1 MNERPAIKERKPVK
15 RAAKWMLAFM
25 FMLGLGAAAW
35 MIFPVESWLYTAH
48 AWFAEQGAQGAALFL
63 LAYVVAVVL
72 LVPGTVL
79 SLSAALIYGFW
90 ALPLVL
96 VGATVGASVAFL
108 IARYVARERVASL
121 VKGRRRAEAVME
133 AVNEGGWKI
142 VGLVRLSPL
151 IPFNLQN
158 YFFGLT
164 GIPFWHYATATLIG
178 MIPGAAVNVY
188 LGTLGNIV
196 LSDSE
201 ETTVR
206 GSAFMVGLIA
216 TIAVTWL
223 ITRKARQKLTQ
234 AGVDASANENS
245 GKKRSATEH

>member
-1 MNERPAIKERKPVK
+1 MNERAAIKKRKAGK
-15 RAAKWMLAFM
+15 RAAKWILAFM
-25 FMLGLGAAAW
+25 FLLGAGAAAW
-35 MIFPVESWLYTAH
+35 MIFPVESWLYAAH
-48 AWFAEQGAQGAALFL
+48 AWFAEQGGQGAVLFL
-63 LAYVVAVVL
+63 LAYIVAVVL

-79 SLSAALIYGFW
+79 SLSAALVYGFW

-108 IARYVARERVASL
+108 IARYVARDLVASFI
-121 VKGRRRAEAVME
+121 KGRRRPKAVME

-164 GIPFWHYATATLIG
+164 AIPFWHYATATLIG

-206 GSAFMVGLIA
+206 GSAFVVGLIA
-216 TIAVTWL
+216 TIAVSWL
-223 ITRKARQKLTQ
+223 ITRKARQKLAQ
-234 AGVDASANENS
+234 AGVEASANES
-245 GKKRSATEH
+245 TGKNCSATEH

>member
-1 MNERPAIKERKPVK
+1 MNERAAIRKRKPGK
-15 RAAKWMLAFM
+15 RAARWILAFM
-25 FMLGLGAAAW
+25 GLLVAGAAAW
-35 MIFPVESWLYTAH
+35 IIFPLESWLYTAY
-48 AWFAEQGAQGAALFL
+48 AWFAEQGARGAVVFL
-63 LAYVVAVVL
+63 LAYIVAVVL

-90 ALPLVL
+90 ALPVVL
-96 VGATVGASVAFL
+96 VGATAGASLAFL
-108 IARYVARERVASL
+108 IARYVARDRVASF

-164 GIPFWHYATATLIG
+164 AIPFWHYAIATLIG

-206 GSAFMVGLIA
+206 GSAFAVGLIA

-223 ITRKARQKLTQ
+223 ITRKARQKLAQ
-234 AGVDASANENS
+234 AGVEASANGSAGNNC
-245 GKKRSATEH
+245 SATEH